1 MNIILLLQHKQF
13 TLLNYYNAEKLGRDL
28 NLCLKYNPNSS
39 PGLQG
44 SASSGPHLHPIWV
57 SLVPPLSSCCVL
69 VTRTFWE
76 LLGPHQLVSATE
88 PLPSLFALPRTLL
101 AHLPWPLALDLLMV
115 PSQRCFSYSIRF
127 QKLPSPAAPANPYLS
142 TLFIYFITLCKHFAL
157 IFQCVSYSVGPSSS
171 CIWCAPFLLFCA

>member
-1 MNIILLLQHKQF
+1 MPMKCCMCGEHCSLFLWMLMNIISLLQHKQF
-13 TLLNYYNAEKLGRDL
+13 ILLNYYDAEKPGRDL

-44 SASSGPHLHPIWV
+44 SVSSGPHLHPIWV

-88 PLPSLFALPRTLL
+88 SLPSLFALPQTLR
-101 AHLPWPLALDLLMV
+101 PTFFDPLVWICLWYPLRDAFPIQYIFRSCPPLQALLILISV
-115 PSQRCFSYSIRF
+115 PC
-127 QKLPSPAAPANPYLS
+127 
-142 TLFIYFITLCKHFAL
+142 LFT
-157 IFQCVSYSVGPSSS
+157 S
-171 CIWCAPFLLFCA
+171 